1 MLKKLLSL
9 LPVSIVR
16 KIGNSIFAN
25 LQDRGE
31 IKILMV
37 DTEELIYE
45 GQKSSTPETFY
56 YLGLSFRIYESDSF
70 YPFYW
75 CVFDRTELI
84 SEGQSD
90 SKENA
95 IESAKKWIENN
106 AETFQEFR

>member
-25 LQDRGE
+25 LQDR
-31 IKILMV
+31 
-37 DTEELIYE
+37 YE

-56 YLGLSFRIYESDSF
+56 YLELSFRIYESDSF

-106 AETFQEFR
+106 AETFR